1 MERGALAVDPWRP
14 DTPHADEAPLRA
26 DTVLRPF
33 KVIPGKPPPL
43 PPTRSLGQVRSA
55 DFFVWEGG
63 VHHYDEYG
71 LRDLSAE
78 PPEIE
83 KIHLE
88 MIAFVRAWLE
98 EWKHPKGLGK
108 D

>member
-1 MERGALAVDPWRP
+1 MVRSVALMCSRPLEARYPARRRGAPPARHRPAAVQGHPRCVLQSP
-14 DTPHADEAPLRA
+14 RA
-26 DTVLRPF
+26 LSLTLM
-33 KVIPGKPPPL
+33 L
-43 PPTRSLGQVRSA
+43 PA
-55 DFFVWEGG
+55 AAGG

-88 MIAFVRAWLE
+88 MIEFVRAWLA
-98 EWKHPKGLGK
+98 EWQPPKRR

>member
-1 MERGALAVDPWRP
+1 M
-14 DTPHADEAPLRA
+14 
-26 DTVLRPF
+26 
-33 KVIPGKPPPL
+33 
-43 PPTRSLGQVRSA
+43 
-55 DFFVWEGG
+55 VWEGG